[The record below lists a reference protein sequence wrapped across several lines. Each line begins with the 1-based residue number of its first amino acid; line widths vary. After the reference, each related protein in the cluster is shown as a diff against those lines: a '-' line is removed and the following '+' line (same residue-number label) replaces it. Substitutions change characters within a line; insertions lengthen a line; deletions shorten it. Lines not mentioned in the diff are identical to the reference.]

1 MALLQWRKDSQ
12 GKRKIL
18 HHAWAHSEQ
27 QFGLNIKGTNDN
39 KREREINNSQQLIT
53 PRVLLDGYVIMLAN
67 MNHWSCRKITSL
79 FNVSIVWHYE
89 LEEMTLKCVDD
100 LLNHEGD
107 LNHAPSDESSSS
119 RMATQCSAG
128 RDYESS
134 CQMEGGCSPN
144 INLQI
149 FFCDH

>member
-1 MALLQWRKDSQ
+1 MKWPCYSE
-12 GKRKIL
+12 GKTAKAKEKYSTMPEHTVNSSL
-18 HHAWAHSEQ
+18 AW
-27 QFGLNIKGTNDN
+27 ITNDN